1 MALAFVASV
10 PGKDRQSLFFGLYGF
25 GFVDFMEG
33 LAGVRGIRSGCRR
46 SVSGLFS
53 NPPEAELFP
62 VIFRRFPPAE
72 PVGNTFSFVV
82 RNFSGYFSFSRWPGG
97 LDTRPMVKASIWG
110 SVSKGTWR
118 FRAGFTVTAPPR
130 GSMV

>member
-25 GFVDFMEG
+25 GFFDFMEG

-53 NPPEAELFP
+53 NPPEAELFL
-62 VIFRRFPPAE
+62 VIRRQQP
-72 PVGNTFSFVV
+72 
-82 RNFSGYFSFSRWPGG
+82 
-97 LDTRPMVKASIWG
+97 
-110 SVSKGTWR
+110 
-118 FRAGFTVTAPPR
+118 
-130 GSMV
+130 